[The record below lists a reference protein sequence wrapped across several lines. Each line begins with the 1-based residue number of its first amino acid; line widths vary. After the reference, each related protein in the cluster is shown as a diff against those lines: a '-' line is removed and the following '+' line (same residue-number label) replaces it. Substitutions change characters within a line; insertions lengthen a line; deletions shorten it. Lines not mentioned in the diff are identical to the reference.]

1 MKSASV
7 SALSSL
13 PAVIHCM
20 SSSFDAAGWTPERH
34 LPFITTGALQE
45 INGRLYGSLERGAE
59 IPADRLF

>member
-1 MKSASV
+1 
-7 SALSSL
+7 
-13 PAVIHCM
+13 M